1 MIPNAPQTFINGSD
15 FAKDEGGA
23 ITALNLFF
31 VMVMAIVAG
40 IAIDMSS
47 LIQARTQLQVA
58 ADTAAHAA
66 LYTRDS
72 ENKTVA
78 KQEALDIASAMM
90 PTGRYGIVL
99 RTENIHFGTYD
110 KATKSFN
117 IDEDSRAAVYV
128 KTDRLSENAN
138 PVTSFLLRIVG
149 FSDWDVVTTS
159 VFETYRPTCLREGFV
174 AEEIVDVQSNNGFMN
189 GFCIHSNQHVSA
201 NQNNLFEAGT
211 IVSMPDINDIDLA
224 SSGFEKNEGLEAAL
238 REGRLRLRIFA
249 RLKEIEAGMTNAN
262 SRYFRPYITDTTPI
276 KIDLTANNNGLAMA
290 DLTSGR
296 VHELTCTKPNG
307 SLTMAG
313 EIFSGVVIITNCSIK
328 MSASTAIEE
337 ATIIITDD
345 GADSMTAPSGL
356 RLGQNDNCAD
366 GGGAQLL
373 TYGGISNAAKVEMY
387 GSQIIA
393 VGSVGFA
400 AANDGIEGASIISA
414 SEIDITSGS
423 SMAFC
428 GSGMDT
434 IFEAEYFRM
443 AG

>member
-1 MIPNAPQTFINGSD
+1 MKLNAPQTEINDST
-15 FAKDEGGA
+15 FTEDEGGA

-31 VMVMAIVAG
+31 VMVMAIIAG

-72 ENKTVA
+72 ESKTVA
-78 KQEALDIASAMM
+78 KQKALDIASAMM
-90 PTGRYGIVL
+90 PTGRYGSVL
-99 RTENIHFGTYD
+99 RIENIKFGTYD
-110 KATKSFN
+110 KSTKSFN
-117 IDEDSRAAVYV
+117 VNDDSRAAVYV

-149 FSDWDVVTTS
+149 FSDFDVATAS

-174 AEEIVDVQSNNGFMN
+174 AEKIVDVQSNNGFMN
-189 GFCIHSNQHVSA
+189 GFCIHSNTHVSA

-224 SSGFEKNEGLEAAL
+224 QSGFEKNEGLEAAL
-238 REGRLRLRIFA
+238 REGRVRLRIFA
-249 RLKEIEAGMTNAN
+249 RLKQIEAGMTNPN
-262 SRYFRPYITDTTPI
+262 SRYYRPYITNKTPL
-276 KIDLTANNNGLAMA
+276 KSNLTANNNNLAMS
-290 DLTSGR
+290 DLTTGR
-296 VHELTCTKPNG
+296 VHELNCTKPNG
-307 SLTMAG
+307 SLTLAG
-313 EIFSGVVIITNCSIK
+313 ETFSDVVIITNCPIK
-328 MSASTAIEE
+328 MSASTALEE
-337 ATIIITDD
+337 VTFIVTDD
-345 GADSMTAPSGL
+345 GASSITAPSGL
-356 RLGQNDNCAD
+356 RLGKDDNCAD

-373 TYGGISNAAKVEMY
+373 TYGGIANAAKVQMY

-393 VGSVGFA
+393 VGTVNFA
-400 AANDGIEGASIISA
+400 AANDGIEGASIIA
-414 SEIDITSGS
+414 ANEIDITSGS